1 METPAK
7 PDSLKGTRTTAL
19 GLLTAAYAFSMT
31 DRLILSILFEPLK
44 AEFSL
49 TDTQLGFLGGLS
61 FAIFYAT
68 IGIPIARYADRSNRT
83 RIIVF
88 SLLLF
93 SLMTTLSGF
102 AVSFLMLVILR
113 MLVGIG
119 EAGVNP
125 ASHSIIA
132 DYYEQE
138 KRPSAMSVWAVGA
151 NVGVILGFMIGGY
164 VSQTYG
170 WRAAFYC
177 VGIPGVLLA
186 ILIHFVMKEPKRG
199 LSDQADAPQSES
211 TLLETVAYIW
221 QSKALRHLIAG
232 STITT
237 VVSYGVVQWLPT
249 FFMRIHGLDQIQV
262 GLLLG
267 GVFGILGAAGV
278 IVGGKLFERVSR
290 DDASRG
296 PLFMA
301 LCAVCLI
308 PVSAAAYFA
317 EPFALAIAVFLPV
330 AFVSNFFLGVA
341 LSLVQTL
348 SRIDMRAKAAALNM
362 LCLNLVGLG
371 LGPLIVGL
379 VSDLFE
385 PAMGINSLRASLAI
399 TSLLSIWAAWHLVQL
414 SRHLKD
420 GLAIAKASNP
430 APASA

>member
-1 METPAK
+1 MDTHTTA
-7 PDSLKGTRTTAL
+7 DSMKGTRKTAL

-44 AEFSL
+44 EEFSL

-68 IGIPIARYADRSNRT
+68 IGVPIARLADRSNRT
-83 RIIVF
+83 RIIVL

-93 SLMTTLSGF
+93 SLMTTLSGL
-102 AVSFLMLVILR
+102 AVSFTMLVILR
-113 MLVGIG
+113 MLVGVG

-151 NVGVILGFMIGGY
+151 NVGAILGFMIGGY

-177 VGIPGVLLA
+177 VGIPGVVLA

-199 LSDQADAPQSES
+199 LSDQTDVAPSES
-211 TLLETVAYIW
+211 TLRETLAYIW
-221 QSKALRHLIAG
+221 QSKALLHLVAG
-232 STITT
+232 ST
-237 VVSYGVVQWLPT
+237 VSSIATYGVVQWLPT
-249 FFMRIHGLDQIQV
+249 FFMRIHGLSQTQV
-262 GLLLG
+262 GLILG
-267 GVFGILGAAGV
+267 GVFGILGAAGA
-278 IVGGKLFERVSR
+278 ITGGKLFERISR
-290 DDASRG
+290 DEPSRG
-296 PLFMA
+296 PLFIA
-301 LCAVCLI
+301 LCSVSLI

-317 EPFALAIAVFLPV
+317 GPFALAIAIFVPV

-348 SRIDMRAKAAALNM
+348 SRIDMRAKAAALKM
-362 LCLNLVGLG
+362 LFLNLIGLG
-371 LGPLIVGL
+371 VGPLLVGA

-385 PAMGINSLRASLAI
+385 PLMGIDSLRLALASM
-399 TSLLSIWAAWHLVQL
+399 SLLGIWSAWHFVQL
-414 SRHLKD
+414 SRHYKD
-420 GLAIAKASNP
+420 GLAIAKASN
-430 APASA
+430 AATANA